1 MWLAHRLGLSRCVAS
16 LHALPCV
23 PAHSDPMSS
32 SNHGYWSLSHR
43 RTRGEKKSRMRNCSE
58 MTSNAS
64 RKSASGC
71 IFLCVLLSWGTI
83 TSHTLRDS
91 PGGFRASV
99 DLKKPSRLLRTQ
111 WAHHPGEKAEQTR
124 TRRPGRVPPPIRQLS
139 SNTVTSRSSLLL
151 VVVLR
156 YLLWCI
162 IACIIQFIACKLKL
176 TTS

>member
-1 MWLAHRLGLSRCVAS
+1 MLYVPWNSYWIWWWCTKSHIIPMDDIWRRWLNWGRKIIFWVWLAHRLGLSRCVAF

-43 RTRGEKKSRMRNCSE
+43 RTRGEKKSRTRNCSE

-91 PGGFRASV
+91 PGGFGASV

-124 TRRPGRVPPPIRQLS
+124 TRRPGGPPPPIRQ
-139 SNTVTSRSSLLL
+139 
-151 VVVLR
+151 
-156 YLLWCI
+156 
-162 IACIIQFIACKLKL
+162 
-176 TTS
+176 